1 MNEQAQRQS
10 YQVIKKAYSQL
21 NKKNPVTTSS
31 DLVLIVPIAAGKTSY
46 TFPVI
51 VGEDPNNY
59 PDAILLDRADA
70 FTAVSIG
77 LGIGLKS
84 TANDGAYSLFTYP
97 NAAEF
102 STSADS
108 FKAVYNSLLNMTI
121 DNVQYLQNFSTKR
134 MLFQPIQQNGSA
146 LYDAAPYTEVDNVKG
161 DADGLTP
168 LVPTLQLNG
177 GSKTNITIQLPS
189 ALTPVSGSVAVL
201 VLTLR
206 GFLSLG
212 ASKFKY

>member
-1 MNEQAQRQS
+1 MNEIAQRQS
-10 YQVIKKAYSQL
+10 YQVIKKAYAGL

-31 DLVLIVPIAAGKTSY
+31 DLVLIVPITAGKTSY

-59 PDAILLDRADA
+59 PDAILLDRADS

-77 LGIGLKS
+77 LALGLKA
-84 TANDGAYSLFTYP
+84 TANDGAYSQFTYP

-102 STSADS
+102 VASADS
-108 FKAVYNSLLNMTI
+108 LKAVYNAVLNMTI

-134 MLFQPIQQNGSA
+134 MLFQPNQQSGSA
-146 LYDAAPYTEVDNVKG
+146 LYDAAPYTEVDSLKG
-161 DADGLTP
+161 DQDGFTP

-177 GSKTNITIQLPS
+177 GSKSNITINLPS
-189 ALTPVSGSVAVL
+189 ALTPVAGSVAVL
-201 VLTLR
+201 ILTFR

>member
-77 LGIGLKS
+77 LGLGLKS

-102 STSADS
+102 GASTDS
-108 FKAVYNSLLNMTI
+108 LKAVYNSLLNMTI

-146 LYDAAPYTEVDNVKG
+146 LYDAATYTEVDNVKG

-189 ALTPVSGSVAVL
+189 ALTPVGGSVAVL